1 MVGAYAL
8 RKLLEAQKISDSL
21 AARKI
26 TVIRHPLASGS
37 SSPDS
42 LNRYFV
48 WENYD
53 LDNLQEEE
61 LSLRDLCNQ
70 IVHSW
75 NWMVS
80 ATEQGAFNG
89 VFVSSDRMRQRS
101 IYFISVDMFVGLLR
115 AVGSEDIVAIHME
128 RDTSGQMRVVQV
140 LNEETR

>member
-1 MVGAYAL
+1 
-8 RKLLEAQKISDSL
+8 
-21 AARKI
+21 
-26 TVIRHPLASGS
+26 
-37 SSPDS
+37 
-42 LNRYFV
+42 
-48 WENYD
+48 
-53 LDNLQEEE
+53 
-61 LSLRDLCNQ
+61 
-70 IVHSW
+70 
-75 NWMVS
+75 MVS